1 MKRVGTLLARAVIA
15 ALLVLAMHASVASA
29 DPGTHPAPTANTL
42 TQPEDPGFAPDS
54 QPQDPGFPE

>member
-1 MKRVGTLLARAVIA
+1 MKRVGSLLARAFVA
-15 ALLVLAMHASVASA
+15 ALLVLALNANVASA
-29 DPGTHPAPTANTL
+29 DPGTRPAPTANTL